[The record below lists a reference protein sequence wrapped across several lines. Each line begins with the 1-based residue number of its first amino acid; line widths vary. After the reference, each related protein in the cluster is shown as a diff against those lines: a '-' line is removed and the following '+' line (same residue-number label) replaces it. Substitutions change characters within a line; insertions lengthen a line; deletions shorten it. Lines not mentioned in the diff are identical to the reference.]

1 MARTSNDT
9 GRALEYIISEKFHG
23 VGFNFGPLAIIH
35 QKNFAPYFNAL
46 PSSQKAL
53 FETAS
58 SNILNWVLK
67 SFPQIP
73 KELEALA
80 DNSGSVVDIVLG
92 TPSQTVNLSIKH
104 NHLALRH
111 NRPHGLA
118 NRCGVNQSLEDAY
131 LDDLYAIEVQMRKE
145 DPAVYFRTMKNKQK
159 WMKKINENAKKHLES
174 WMNASSLSVETYF
187 GYLTSNDRPYYKIEV
202 SNRFPNFVYV
212 HEFLGNR
219 SPSVVSLS
227 FNHLD
232 YLVLDY
238 DNGWSIYKRL
248 HNASSRIDRLSST
261 TRSSTGDWKWD
272 VQLINQPNK
281 KGFAL

>member
-9 GRALEYIISEKFHG
+9 GRALEYIISEKFYG
-23 VGFNFGPLAIIH
+23 VGFNFGPLATDH
-35 QKNFAPYFNAL
+35 QRNFSPYFKAL
-46 PSSQKAL
+46 PASQRAMFEKA
-53 FETAS
+53 AD
-58 SNILNWVLK
+58 NVLNWISK

-73 KELEALA
+73 KELDSLP
-80 DNSGSVVDIVLG
+80 DNSGSVVDVVLG
-92 TPSQTVNLSIKH
+92 ANSQTVNLSIKH

-111 NRPHGLA
+111 NRPHGLP
-118 NRCGVNQSLEDAY
+118 NRCGVIQSLSDAY
-131 LDDLYAIEVQMRKE
+131 LDDLYAIEVQMRKV
-145 DPAVYFRTMKNKQK
+145 DPAIYFRAMKDKQK
-159 WMKKINENAKKHLES
+159 WMRKINENAKKHLDN
-174 WMNASSLSVETYF
+174 WTKTAPSSIETYF

-219 SPSVVSLS
+219 SPTSVSLS

-248 HNASSRIDRLSST
+248 HNASSRIDSLSTSK
-261 TRSSTGDWKWD
+261 RSSTGDWKWD

-281 KGFAL
+281 RGFAL